1 MSACPTIPLSCLDP
15 TNIFAGIMNYN
26 CGGFADPSNF
36 QAERAIFDSG
46 YNELINN
53 FGITIGY
60 YINGFNLSAMNMIYG
75 EHTTHLWHGPISIKS
90 YIEMENPA
98 PLYSLGGFDASDT
111 ITAYVHIKTF
121 TALFSALSVYPAN
134 GQFVEPKAQDKII
147 IWPFGCDRPNGRG
160 AKIFEVTDVTD
171 EDAAEL
177 NPLYG
182 HYIWRIKAV
191 RSEYNSQTNE
201 PRENVNYQPYDNTFA
216 GKLSSEI
223 TPDIVGEPKYY
234 PGNADE
240 IALDK
245 ILPRTTEN
253 NGSVYGNYF

>member
-1 MSACPTIPLSCLDP
+1 MAACPTIPLSCLDP
-15 TNIFAGIMNYN
+15 TNIFAGVMNYN

-46 YNELINN
+46 FNELINN
-53 FGITIGY
+53 YGVTIGY
-60 YINGFNLSAMNMIYG
+60 YINGFNLSAMNPIYG
-75 EHTTHLWHGPISIKS
+75 EHTTQTYYGPVSIKS
-90 YIEMENPA
+90 YVEMENPS
-98 PLYSLGGFDASDT
+98 PLYSLAGFDASDK

-171 EDAAEL
+171 EDAGSL

-182 HYIWRIKAV
+182 HYVYRIQAM
-191 RSEYNSQTNE
+191 RSEFNSETNE
-201 PRENVNYQPYDNTFA
+201 PRENVNYQAYDNTYA
-216 GKLSSEI
+216 GKLSSSI
-223 TPDIVGEPKYY
+223 FPSLTGEEKWY
-234 PGNADE
+234 PNNADN
-240 IALDK
+240 IAQTQ
-245 ILPRTTEN
+245 ILPPTTEN

>member
-1 MSACPTIPLSCLDP
+1 MAACPTIPLSCLDP

-46 YNELINN
+46 FNELINN
-53 FGITIGY
+53 YGITIGY
-60 YINGFNLSAMNMIYG
+60 YVNGFNLSAMNPIYG
-75 EHTTHLWHGPISIKS
+75 EHTTQIYHGPYSIKS
-90 YIEMENPA
+90 YIEMENPS
-98 PLYSLGGFDASDT
+98 PLYSLAGFDASDK

-121 TALFSALSVYPAN
+121 TALFSALSVYPTS
-134 GQFVEPKAQDKII
+134 GQLVEPKAQDKII

-171 EDAAEL
+171 EDAGTI

-182 HYIWRIKAV
+182 HYVWRIQAM
-191 RSEYNSQTNE
+191 RSEFNSETNE
-201 PRENVNYQPYDNTFA
+201 PRENVNYQVYDNTYA
-216 GKLSSEI
+216 GKLSSSIFPSI
-223 TPDIVGEPKYY
+223 TGEPKWY
-234 PGNADE
+234 PNNADN
-240 IALDK
+240 IAQTQVF
-245 ILPRTTEN
+245 PPTTEN